1 MLINTS
7 SKQFDEESRR
17 STNYDSTEGDEECY
31 CYSPR
36 ASSSEM
42 TSIHFSKS
50 FRHTRSSRKLPI
62 CIMLLFSGIFIHV
75 TSSVPISFNCQIVNT
90 TGLNTASVQPA
101 CPRSNNDFLSDIIY
115 GIDTH
120 RPPGISVHMIGSTLW
135 DKIPLDLLN
144 SLIVPQSPN
153 HDEQVQES
161 GVIQALF
168 SKFSK
173 SVEVELNSI
182 REMHPAT
189 TALMS
194 IFSSREN
201 NNIAVYPLCAPSSS
215 KALIPLSPE
224 TIPSC
229 EQTWYSHG
237 VETAADLID
246 IIILDRH
253 LKNQNYLQCHFE
265 DQQPLLQ
272 CSLSDDEAVI
282 IAVCPSKSIQFD
294 YISEWSTYLEN
305 TYYYNIVDTM
315 KGHSII
321 FLVPKSD
328 HKRFRRLPLNS
339 ILFYLMVMTLVFKLC
354 DGSEDANTR
363 DVMPSGERTSQPIY
377 SPRTDNLVEDTNVL
391 TKSDTGGSNAYCQDI
406 DIMDSQEGKY
416 LYNHNDRVHL
426 ESDAHNVKAAL
437 GVCVEEAPP
446 HGLVSVHLQ
455 S

>member
-17 STNYDSTEGDEECY
+17 STNYDSTKGDEECY

-42 TSIHFSKS
+42 TSIYFSKS
-50 FRHTRSSRKLPI
+50 FKHTRSSRKLPI
-62 CIMLLFSGIFIHV
+62 CIKFLFVMLLFSGIFIHV
-75 TSSVPISFNCQIVNT
+75 TSSVPISFNCRIVNT

-101 CPRSNNDFLSDIIY
+101 CPRSNNYFLSDIIY
-115 GIDTH
+115 DIDTH
-120 RPPGISVHMIGSTLW
+120 RPPGISVRTIGSTLW
-135 DKIPLDLLN
+135 DKISLDLLN

-182 REMHPAT
+182 RETHLAT

-194 IFSSREN
+194 IFSSRES
-201 NNIAVYPLCAPSSS
+201 NIAVYPLCAPSSS

-237 VETAADLID
+237 VEAAADLID

-272 CSLSDDEAVI
+272 CSLSDNEVVI
-282 IAVCPSKSIQFD
+282 ITVCPSKNIQFD

-328 HKRFRRLPLNS
+328 RRQFRRLPLNS

-354 DGSEDANTR
+354 DGSEDGDTQ
-363 DVMPSGERTSQPIY
+363 DVTPSSERTSQPIY
-377 SPRTDNLVEDTNVL
+377 SPRTDNLLEDTNIL
-391 TKSDTGGSNAYCQDI
+391 TRSGGSIANCQDI
-406 DIMDSQEGKY
+406 NIIDSQEGQY

-426 ESDAHNVKAAL
+426 ESDAHKVKAAV

-446 HGLVSVHLQ
+446 FELVSPP